1 MHIQNLKVTMVIM
14 VFMATT
20 LISIMLKNTYMNPM
34 ITKKKISLIIT
45 IILING
51 CSLSPGMHMETKST
65 WLDES
70 KYVSYRLS

>member
-20 LISIMLKNTYMNPM
+20 LINIMLKNIYTNPM
-34 ITKKKISLIIT
+34 IIKKTISLIIT

-51 CSLSPGMHMETKST
+51 CSLSPGMQYGDRIHM
-65 WLDES
+65 
-70 KYVSYRLS
+70 V

>member
-1 MHIQNLKVTMVIM
+1 MVIM

-45 IILING
+45 IILI
-51 CSLSPGMHMETKST
+51 TAVFF
-65 WLDES
+65 LDAIFFIQN
-70 KYVSYRLS
+70 LLGLI

>member
-14 VFMATT
+14 AFMATT
-20 LISIMLKNTYMNPM
+20 LINIMQRNIYMNPM

-70 KYVSYRLS
+70 KYVFH